1 MRVRTLPT
9 FMKSTFFTFLIFI
22 PIVGATA
29 MDFTPHYAETEQD
42 GFSVKRLYFLDQA
55 RRVYLSVPNGWQV
68 AGDPQR
74 GTLTP
79 KDLGQATVILENSP
93 LNAKTPFTGESLEV
107 YRKTAY
113 GLVPP
118 GATDVHTDFERQGE
132 VVINGW
138 TSFEMAFT
146 YNFYGQTFSS
156 SVLFINLDKE
166 KQIRFRVSARK
177 ENFEKLYPQAR
188 STLASWFAPSP
199 ELETVMQQRSSGS

>member
-1 MRVRTLPT
+1 MKRGLFALGLLLP
-9 FMKSTFFTFLIFI
+9 IARI
-22 PIVGATA
+22 TA
-29 MDFTPHYAETEQD
+29 MDFTPHYAETVQD

-79 KDLGQATVILENSP
+79 KDLGQAAVILENSP
-93 LNAKTPFTGESLEV
+93 LNPKTPFTGEGLEV

-118 GATDVHTDFERQGE
+118 GATDVHTDIERQGE

-138 TSFEMAFT
+138 ASFEMAFT

-188 STLASWFAPSP
+188 STLASWFAPTP
-199 ELETVMQQRSSGS
+199 ELEAVMQQLSSGS